1 MVFDFI
7 QCSVS
12 VIPTALVAKAKEL
25 QVQVLPRKSRT
36 P

>member
-1 MVFDFI
+1 MLFDFI

-12 VIPTALVAKAKEL
+12 VIPTALVAKAKES
-25 QVQVLPRKSRT
+25 QVQVLPRQSRT